1 MANSVVRLSIDSHEF
16 DANIKRAGEALNKF
30 FDQAKKGDRTF
41 EVLDDDA
48 MEVVKTFGKMGTSSK
63 SARGQISELTK
74 GFTDLSLIYK
84 RLTDEEKASPVGKE
98 MARSLGELKT
108 RIQDTKKDLADI
120 GQELSGSK
128 FGQFG
133 GIIDGIGHKMGMSAN
148 ITELLTSK
156 TALMTA
162 GIGAAVAAIYKGT
175 EAWTKYNAELSKQDQ
190 VTQVTTGLKGSSAD
204 HMTDEMR
211 AVSDTYK
218 VDFREAINAAN
229 TLMTQFGKSGDE
241 AIQLIKDGMQGMIQG
256 DGGKLLNM
264 IQQFA
269 PAFRDAGI
277 SADKLVAIIHNSE
290 GGLFSDQNMNA
301 ILMGIKNIRLMT
313 KATSDS
319 LAKLGIDGQEM
330 SRKMADGSMTVFEAL
345 KQVATKLKDCEAGS
359 QEAGQVMQ
367 NVFGRQGA
375 MQGMKLARAIAELNT
390 NLEETKKQTGEL
402 GDAFAELQTANEKLN
417 TAIRDAFSY
426 DGWEQMAIGIKSTLI
441 STLADVIDKL
451 GDIRGLLSGL
461 TPGQAKQN
469 KYGTTGTPDEVESD
483 LKALQEAN
491 KGNRDEMFRQMLAK
505 YERRYQEAA
514 RKMESELKTFDAG
527 NRGNLVQRYN
537 PLALVGQWWQYT
549 NVNTARSNVQVEK
562 DVLSA
567 FRSLAQEIISTPQKT
582 SPSKTEPNNPV
593 STTPTASKS
602 QTETQQNEAAIAKLT
617 EEYQNLATAAKT
629 ADDAQNAGLT
639 ERMTAIQ
646 GEIRTLQERNAE
658 LKKFADE
665 AKGVKVEVAAQGSL
679 PQLTKQLK
687 DLQQAQSQ
695 SLDTREWMEYQRQI
709 DVTTTKI
716 DILKGKWKEGQ
727 VATFSFEEKHPDKMV
742 FTADNKDVL
751 TKLAEIREAVGG
763 IEIDEKTLTV
773 TANTAE
779 AVDALRK
786 IDGVTIADKTLTI
799 TATDEALSKLRKI
812 EGVTIADKTL
822 TITATDEALSKLRK
836 IEGVTIADKTLTI
849 TATDEAL
856 SKLREIDGVTI
867 ADKTL
872 TITATDEA
880 LPKLREIEGVTIA
893 DKTLTIT
900 ATDEA
905 LPKLREIEGVT
916 IADKTLT
923 ITATDEALPKL
934 REIEGVTI
942 ADKTLTVTANTAEAY
957 NKVQELI
964 SGIEGTTVSFE
975 VKPQTKPLPTLDDYR
990 IQAMLEIDAQ
1000 NTKVDTSTLQTLLAD
1015 AMNNGI
1021 DVSNIGMESI
1031 AEQIGK
1037 GIDVSEDKWKEIF
1050 DQYNELRES
1059 IGEDPIQINFE
1070 TGKISQDGKNAAKT
1084 WKDAASAVQSV
1095 GQAFNQIE
1103 DPAAKVAGTLAQA
1116 IASVALGY
1124 AQATKMAAE
1133 TSGPWGWIAFAA
1145 AGLAQMVA
1153 TISTIKSV
1161 AHYAQ
1166 GGIVGGN
1173 DHTDNTLISVSSGEL
1188 ILNRS
1193 QQENLASSLNNGGG
1207 AVALSQLPYVTGEK
1221 IVLGV
1226 NNWAKQTGR
1235 GQLVFSKS

>member
-822 TITATDEALSKLRK
+822 TITATDEALSKLR
-836 IEGVTIADKTLTI
+836 
-849 TATDEAL
+849 
-856 SKLREIDGVTI
+856 EIDGVTI

>member
-923 ITATDEALPKL
+923 
-934 REIEGVTI
+934 
-942 ADKTLTVTANTAEAY
+942 VTANTAEAY

>member
-313 KATSDS
+313 KANSDS

-822 TITATDEALSKLRK
+822 TITATDEALSKLR
-836 IEGVTIADKTLTI
+836 
-849 TATDEAL
+849 
-856 SKLREIDGVTI
+856 EID
-867 ADKTL
+867 
-872 TITATDEA
+872 
-880 LPKLREIEGVTIA
+880 GVTIA